1 MEQQLTNVKPENVL
15 MITAL
20 MKTEG
25 CRLVQILCTRVEE
38 GFELTYSFDNEYNL
52 LNVRTIVPVHGSVM
66 SITSQYWYAFLWEN
80 EIHDLFGLQVDFIA
94 PEVDYKGNFF
104 HLEEQTP
111 WYDFKAKSAPQ
122 AMKVNIRSGLGVDAS
137 VKPAAAAKPA
147 QEAAVAV
154 KPEAAKDVKPEG
166 GAQNG

>member
-1 MEQQLTNVKPENVL
+1 MEQRLRKVEPGDVLTYA
-15 MITAL
+15 AL

-38 GFELTYSFDNEYNL
+38 GFELTYSFDNNYTL
-52 LNVRTIVPVHGSVM
+52 INVRTIVLVHGSVM

-80 EIHDLFGLQVDFIA
+80 EIHDLFDLQVDFIE
-94 PEVDYKGNFF
+94 PDVDFKGEFF
-104 HLEEQTP
+104 HLEDKTP
-111 WYDFKAKSAPQ
+111 WYDFNAKSAPQ

-137 VKPAAAAKPA
+137 VKPAPVAAKP
-147 QEAAVAV
+147 QEATKTEAVAKV
-154 KPEAAKDVKPEG
+154 EG